1 MVLKKFKHFR
11 QFAFVVFFVVF
22 LSCCIDYDKLGESD
36 PNISDAID
44 WSGLTRYCV
53 FHVGLWNASLHLV
66 EARTNFLCKHTVLK
80 EDTFLCDVFVPCVLL
95 MLVN

>member
-1 MVLKKFKHFR
+1 MRYWTHEISPYKVLINAELLKQDGFKKFKHFR

-53 FHVGLWNASLHLV
+53 FHVG
-66 EARTNFLCKHTVLK
+66 
-80 EDTFLCDVFVPCVLL
+80 
-95 MLVN
+95 

>member
-1 MVLKKFKHFR
+1 MINPELLNFQGGLKRFKHFR

-53 FHVGLWNASLHLV
+53 LYV
-66 EARTNFLCKHTVLK
+66 VLRNVI
-80 EDTFLCDVFVPCVLL
+80 LQ
-95 MLVN
+95 